1 MSPVASILSGWVDM
15 KKCKVVVFK
24 NRDVAM
30 EQIGRDRYTTRT
42 GFVYCGR
49 DIYLGY
55 TGFESTCRLQAK
67 RQPWIS
73 SRWPHTF
80 HERICWGEQWHVK
93 LKRWWNA

>member
-1 MSPVASILSGWVDM
+1 M

-30 EQIGRDRYTTRT
+30 EMAQGRNVQIGRDRYTTRT